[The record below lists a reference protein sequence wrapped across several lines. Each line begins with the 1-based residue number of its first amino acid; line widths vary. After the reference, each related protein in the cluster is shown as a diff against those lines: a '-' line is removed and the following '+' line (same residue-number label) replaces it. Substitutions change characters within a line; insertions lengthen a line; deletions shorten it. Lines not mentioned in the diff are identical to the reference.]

1 MKQIVVREEEA
12 GQRLNKLLS
21 RYLKEA
27 PQSFLYRML
36 RKKNIT
42 LNGKK
47 ADGSEKVQTGDEIRI
62 FLSDETCEKFAGR
75 TDRNRSAYPTARL
88 DILYE
93 DEHILLVNKPAGMLT
108 QKAKASDVSL
118 NEYVLGYLERQRSG
132 EQTEAVEAP
141 VRTNYAFRPSICNRL
156 DRNTSGIVICGKSVA
171 GLRKMSELLRDR
183 TMHKY
188 YQCLVAGQVTEPQ
201 KIRGYLRKDPAGNK
215 VKIQAE
221 ESEGAAFIETEYRP
235 LEIFSDSTL
244 LEVRLITGRSHQIRA
259 HLASRGHPVIGDYK
273 YGYRRINEVYKKRY
287 GLTGQLLHAGRLT
300 MPALEAPF
308 EALSGRCFEAALP
321 PLMETILQ
329 SKRKTEEA

>member
-62 FLSDETCEKFAGR
+62 FLSDETYEKFVGR
-75 TDRNRSAYPTARL
+75 TDRSRSAYPTARL

-93 DEHILLVNKPAGMLT
+93 DEHILLVNKPSGMLT

-118 NEYVLGYLERQRSG
+118 NEYVLGYLENQKDGDRKKAPQD
-132 EQTEAVEAP
+132 P

-171 GLRKMSELLRDR
+171 GLREMSKLLRDR
-183 TMHKY
+183 TLHKY

-201 KIRGYLRKDPAGNK
+201 NIRGYLKKDPVGNK
-215 VKIQAE
+215 VQIQAE

-235 LEIFSDSTL
+235 LEVFSDSTL

-273 YGYRRINEVYKKRY
+273 YGDRRINQAYRKRY
-287 GLTGQLLHAGRLT
+287 GLCSQLLHAGRLT
-300 MPALEAPF
+300 LPVLEAPL
-308 EALSGRCFEAALP
+308 EAVSGRCFEAALP
-321 PLMETILQ
+321 PLMDAILQ
-329 SKRKTEEA
+329 SKRKTEEV